1 VEVLLGGG
9 SVDVDGAGR
18 VEEACA
24 VEEACEEVAGGI
36 CGFAL

>member
-18 VEEACA
+18 VEEAC
-24 VEEACEEVAGGI
+24 EEVAGGI